1 MKQKNKKA
9 FSLIEII
16 IASSILSITVF
27 WVYKLIS
34 ENYKLINN
42 SENYLQI
49 NNLFLVFQE
58 CIKNKNY
65 TTFSGDILNKKRK
78 FNFWTDL
85 KWCEIVTS
93 SWVILNNIEYY
104 LTSETTGTWINYID
118 FELKIEWDW
127 IWIESKNFRLYK

>member
-65 TTFSGDILNKKRK
+65 TTFSGDTLNEKRK

-104 LTSETTGTWINYID
+104 LSSETTGTWINYID

>member
-1 MKQKNKKA
+1 MKQKNKRA

-65 TTFSGDILNKKRK
+65 TTFSGDTLNEKRK

-104 LTSETTGTWINYID
+104 LSSETTGTWINYID

>member
-1 MKQKNKKA
+1 MKQKNKRA

-65 TTFSGDILNKKRK
+65 TTFSDDILNEKRN

-104 LTSETTGTWINYID
+104 LSSETTGTWINYID